1 MKFDKK
7 EPAIGKKSGRNTP
20 GTEKKVC
27 KAGHK
32 ARRGQPVPGVIGRH
46 WAGMLE

>member
-27 KAGHK
+27 KAI
-32 ARRGQPVPGVIGRH
+32 RPEEVSQFPE
-46 WAGMLE
+46 L